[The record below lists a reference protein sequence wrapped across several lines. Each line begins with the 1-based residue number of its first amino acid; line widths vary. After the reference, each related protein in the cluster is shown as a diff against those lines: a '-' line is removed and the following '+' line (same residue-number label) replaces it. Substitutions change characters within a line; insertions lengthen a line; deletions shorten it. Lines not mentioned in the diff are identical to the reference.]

1 MSDKQLPPP
10 KASSDSGFRQEPP
23 RLGNQ
28 YDEDPVLQNIL
39 KRLLP
44 DTVMQEIEPDLK
56 QLGNR
61 VVTDI
66 FAMGE
71 DVEDP
76 NNYPRLKQYDAWCRR
91 VDEIT
96 VAQGWK
102 DLNDVAAQEGLV
114 SIAYERPYQEY
125 SRIYQFAKSYLYSPS
140 SALYS
145 CPLSMTDGAARVI
158 EMYGTEEMKQ
168 TFYPRLISRDP
179 TTFYTSGQWMTERPG
194 GSDVSRSE
202 TQAELVDAKTNTWKI
217 SGFKWF
223 SSATTADMT
232 MLLARTIDP
241 TTGLVQ
247 QGSRGLSLYIAKMRK
262 PDGQLNGVR
271 VHRLKDKYGTKGLPT
286 AELELDGM
294 VAQMVGEPG
303 RGVATIASIL
313 NITRIYAAIGVVC
326 SLRRCLAIAKDF
338 ALKRQ
343 AGNRTLDQI
352 PLHITTLARLELVF
366 RAGAQISFYA
376 VQLLGRTES
385 LPENDPQRKEDMEVL
400 RLLTPVAKAYVCR
413 IGVDAI
419 SETMEALG
427 GQGYMEEIGIG
438 KNLRNSQVNT
448 IWEGTTNV
456 LALDVL
462 RVLQKSKGAALKTF
476 AQVMNKKITTA
487 LSTSP
492 TLLADAAKRIQS
504 SLNATCAFVA
514 NTQDPI
520 AVETSMRQ
528 VTFSLG
534 RVVAATLLMEQAA
547 WAISTKNVGAEQD
560 ILALNQWCQ
569 DSEFSK
575 PLVAANADTILHEA
589 KMVFG
594 PQAKI

>member
-1 MSDKQLPPP
+1 MTD
-10 KASSDSGFRQEPP
+10 
-23 RLGNQ
+23 
-28 YDEDPVLQNIL
+28 
-39 KRLLP
+39 
-44 DTVMQEIEPDLK
+44 IEPDLK
-56 QLGNR
+56 QLGDR

-71 DVEDP
+71 NVEDP
-76 NNYPRLKQYDAWCRR
+76 NNYPRLQQYDAWCRR

-102 DLNDVAAQEGLV
+102 DLNDVAAEEGLV
-114 SIAYERPYQEY
+114 SIAYERHHGEY
-125 SRIYQFAKSYLYSPS
+125 SRIYQFAKGYLYSPS
-140 SALYS
+140 AALYS
-145 CPLSMTDGAARVI
+145 CPLSMTDGAARVM
-158 EMYGTEEMKQ
+158 EVYGSKDMKQ
-168 TFYPRLISRDP
+168 KYYPRLISRDP
-179 TTFYTSGQWMTERPG
+179 KVFWTSGQWMTERPG
-194 GSDVSRSE
+194 GSDVSRTE
-202 TQAELVDAKTNTWKI
+202 TLAELVDAKENKWKI

-241 TTGLVQ
+241 DTGLVQ
-247 QGSRGLSLYIAKMRK
+247 QGSRGLSLFVAEMRK

-286 AELELDGM
+286 AELELNGM
-294 VAQMVGEPG
+294 EAHMVGQPG

-313 NITRIYAAIGVVC
+313 NITRIYSAVGTLC

-343 AGNRTLDQI
+343 VGNRTLDKT
-352 PLHITTLARLELVF
+352 PLHITTLARLELIF
-366 RAGAQISFYA
+366 RASAQISFYA
-376 VQLLGRTES
+376 VQLLGRTEC
-385 LPENDPQRKEDMEVL
+385 LPENDPQRQQDMEVL
-400 RLLTPVAKAYVCR
+400 RLLTPIAKAYVCR
-413 IGVDAI
+413 ICVDAI

-476 AQVMNKKITTA
+476 AEVMDKKIQVA
-487 LSTSP
+487 LTSSP
-492 TLLADAAKRIQS
+492 MVFTDAAQRIRS
-504 SLNATCAFVA
+504 SLKDIIVFVNEHQRSAT
-514 NTQDPI
+514 
-520 AVETSMRQ
+520 VEIHMRE
-528 VTFSLG
+528 VTFALG
-534 RVVAATLLMEQAA
+534 RVTAATLLMEQAA
-547 WAISTKNVGAEQD
+547 WALTNSVAGAEQD
-560 ILALNQWCQ
+560 VAALNQWCQ
-569 DSEFSK
+569 NSQFSK
-575 PLVAANADTILHEA
+575 PLVAVGLDTILQEA

-594 PQAKI
+594 PDAKL